1 MFMCHLLFFFLMIR
15 RPPRSTRT
23 DTLFPYTT
31 LFRSRRRQR
40 ADGVRGA
47 GRPAAGRRRVS
58 WRHAA
63 CATPETPACVP
74 GFCFA
79 IVTRRGGRPPH
90 PIRSTK
96 ATVRDPESFP
106 LVLPQPVSGRFRR
119 DRKRVGEGQRVVVR
133 VDLGG
138 SRIIQKKKR

>member
-47 GRPAAGRRRVS
+47 GRPAPGRRRVS

-63 CATPETPACVP
+63 CATPETPAFVP
-74 GFCFA
+74 GVCFA
-79 IVTRRGGRPPH
+79 IVTRRGRRTPQ
-90 PIRSTK
+90 PIRIKK
-96 ATVRDPESFP
+96 AHVRDPENFQP
-106 LVLPQPVSGRFRR
+106 VLPTPVSCRLLLVRR
-119 DRKRVGEGQRVVVR
+119 AAG
-133 VDLGG
+133 LP
-138 SRIIQKKKR
+138 SRRGPCREREW

>member
-1 MFMCHLLFFFLMIR
+1 MCALVTGVQTCALPIWL
-15 RPPRSTRT
+15 P
-23 DTLFPYTT
+23 
-31 LFRSRRRQR
+31 RRRQR

-119 DRKRVGEGQRVVVR
+119 VRGAGGLRDLLAVPVEPAAMPAVHLPAHRLRRARADRKSTR
-133 VDLGG
+133 L
-138 SRIIQKKKR
+138 